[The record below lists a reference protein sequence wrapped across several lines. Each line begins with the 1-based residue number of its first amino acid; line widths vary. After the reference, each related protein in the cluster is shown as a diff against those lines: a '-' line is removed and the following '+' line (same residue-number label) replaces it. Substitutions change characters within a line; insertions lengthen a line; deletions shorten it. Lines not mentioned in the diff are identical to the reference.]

1 MSKLATKD
9 TTNLPEISVNEA
21 KEFEHMIIIDHS
33 GSMGNPSTKFEGK
46 NRLEEAQEFTET
58 YARFAEQADEDGI
71 TVIPFSTHAQ
81 VFDGVK
87 ADKVHE
93 VFTKITPG
101 GSTNLSEAL
110 KLAFQKKFA
119 TKKPAIIF
127 VITDG
132 APDSESAVFAEIK
145 AATLKIEKDGDI
157 GVQFIQIGDDA
168 HATAFLRKLDD
179 DVPGAKFDIVNTLS
193 REEAEI
199 LTIPQIL
206 WRSIND

>member
-1 MSKLATKD
+1 MSKLAVKD
-9 TTNLPEISVNEA
+9 TSTLPELDINTA
-21 KEFEHMIIIDHS
+21 KEYDHIILIDHS
-33 GSMGNPSTKFEGK
+33 GSMGSPSTKFEGR
-46 NRLEEAQEFTET
+46 NRLQEAQEFAES

-71 TVIPFSTHAQ
+71 TVIPFSSHAK

-87 ADKVHE
+87 SDKVHE
-93 VFTKITPG
+93 VFATISPQ
-101 GSTNLSEAL
+101 GSTNLAEAL
-110 KLAFQKKFA
+110 REAFNKKFA
-119 TKKPAIIF
+119 SNKPAIIC

-132 APDSESAVFAEIK
+132 EPDSQSAVMKEI
-145 AATLKIEKDGDI
+145 ADASNKIEKDGDL

-168 HATAFLRKLDD
+168 GATKFLRTLDD

-193 REEAEI
+193 REEAET